1 MAGVEWKGGKCKGG
15 TQAKG
20 ALLHNDK
27 KERLKREHNNPDIDL
42 EKTPQNFS
50 YRGLTYGQKCKRYDD
65 QVASTKVKLQRTGKN
80 TNVTMIGLVVYLP
93 KGLQNEDQYDPETV
107 RAWFKDVGD
116 ILDKRYGKDFIEMDV
131 HVDEVHPYIDAKTK
145 KWTWSLIHGHAAVI
159 PTVTED
165 GERYLN
171 GKKFASRTAINE
183 LNQAIHEMSMEKYHV
198 PYMDGSGKKGNMSIG
213 RCKHESAK
221 LLMEREAEVAEQQR
235 QNEAEKQALTERAER
250 MDKLIQLGRE
260 ASKEK
265 ASERVQES
273 QKKERQLPDLSG
285 IHF

>member
-1 MAGVEWKGGKCKGG
+1 M
-15 TQAKG
+15 
-20 ALLHNDK
+20 
-27 KERLKREHNNPDIDL
+27 
-42 EKTPQNFS
+42 
-50 YRGLTYGQKCKRYDD
+50 
-65 QVASTKVKLQRTGKN
+65 QRTGKN

-93 KGLQNEDQYDPETV
+93 KGLQSEDQYDPETV
-107 RAWFKDVGD
+107 KAWFKDVGD

-131 HVDEVHPYIDAKTK
+131 HVDEVHPYIDARTK

-171 GKKFASRTAINE
+171 GKKFASRAAINE

-250 MDKLIQLGRE
+250 MNKLIQLGRE

-273 QKKERQLPDLSG
+273 QRKERQLPDISG